1 MYEAERRLYESI
13 NSTAAPRSTVIADPN
28 SPPKARVQGRVLNGR
43 AVKLG
48 KPFYPALAH
57 KAGASGEV
65 TVQIVFDEGGKVI
78 WTRAISGHPLLR
90 TVC

>member
-1 MYEAERRLYESI
+1 MPPRLICWLLLVLTPAFALQAQTTSQPVASLERAVKAERGGW
-13 NSTAAPRSTVIADPN
+13 A
-28 SPPKARVQGRVLNGR
+28 GVLNCR

-65 TVQIVFDEGGKVI
+65 TVQIFLMK
-78 WTRAISGHPLLR
+78 TAK
-90 TVC
+90 